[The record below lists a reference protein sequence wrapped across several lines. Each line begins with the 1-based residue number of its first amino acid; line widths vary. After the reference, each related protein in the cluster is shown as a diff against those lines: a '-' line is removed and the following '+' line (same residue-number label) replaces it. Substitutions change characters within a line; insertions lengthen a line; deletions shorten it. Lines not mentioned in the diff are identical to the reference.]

1 MLPLLFLLAA
11 TLDFDSM
18 ASLHAA
24 LKLSTVCCGDAQTK
38 VTATKDDGGQL
49 CGNGV
54 TAFVG

>member
-1 MLPLLFLLAA
+1 
-11 TLDFDSM
+11 
-18 ASLHAA
+18 
-24 LKLSTVCCGDAQTK
+24 VCCGDAQTK